1 MSFNNKIYLIDV
13 ETVLDKETGKNKVQI
28 VRETM
33 VYSDKQDV
41 GLSEYYSAVGN
52 NIKLTATFE
61 IPAHAYHGEKYIL
74 SGDRKKQYE
83 ISRTAKG
90 RTQAYIRLP
99 VTGVQKKNFIVGGA
113 SSG

>member
-1 MSFNNKIYLIDV
+1 MGFNSKIYLIDV
-13 ETVLDKETGKNKVQI
+13 QTVLNKETGKNKVQI
-28 VRETM
+28 VRETE
-33 VYSDKQDV
+33 VFSDKQDV
-41 GLSEYYSAVGN
+41 GLNEYYSAVGN
-52 NIKLTATFE
+52 HIKLTATFE

-90 RTQAYIRLP
+90 RTPAYIRLP
-99 VTGVQKKNFIVGGA
+99 VTAVQKSNHVIEGA